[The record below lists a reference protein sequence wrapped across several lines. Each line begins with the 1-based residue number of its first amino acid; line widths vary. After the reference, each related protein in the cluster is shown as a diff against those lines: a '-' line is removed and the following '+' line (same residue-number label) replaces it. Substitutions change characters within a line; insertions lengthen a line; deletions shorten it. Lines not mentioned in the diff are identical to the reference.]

1 MVRRKSSYAN
11 SSAGSLPRT
20 RPLCTSSWAKS
31 LELGRTYVDNDN
43 QIVELKIPVD
53 VVEKNAVAAT
63 ERLDSAQ
70 VPAHQD
76 SMANNFI
83 RQVSKNVVGTKKIL
97 ELQSSYKL

>member
-1 MVRRKSSYAN
+1 
-11 SSAGSLPRT
+11 
-20 RPLCTSSWAKS
+20 
-31 LELGRTYVDNDN
+31 VDNDN